1 MRKTVRK
8 TTTLP
13 QTQRACT
20 PRLAGAALGWRERL
34 WRAHVAVNRGAG
46 AFGGWLP
53 CTDYWDKVEQ
63 GVVTVL
69 GRYNGIDEDKVK
81 WEDSQWPIA
90 DGR

>member
-1 MRKTVRK
+1 
-8 TTTLP
+8 
-13 QTQRACT
+13 
-20 PRLAGAALGWRERL
+20 
-34 WRAHVAVNRGAG
+34 VAVNRGAG